1 MSDNTKTILT
11 GSQAVAEA
19 MRQLRADV
27 VPIYPITPQT
37 EIIETFANYVAA
49 GKSEAEIVRAE
60 SEHAVMGI
68 AVGAATAGARV
79 MTATASQGLALMWEV
94 LGVASGLRQPIV
106 MALGNRTISAPINIH
121 CDHSDSMGAR
131 DLGWI
136 QIFSENVQE
145 VYDNMLLVTKIA
157 EDRDIQLPAMVLQDG
172 FVTTHCLENLEIL
185 PDDTAHDFVGE
196 RYVQK
201 SALDVD
207 SPSTFGAV
215 QLPNSYMETAIER
228 HEALLQAQ
236 GKYLEYGAELSALT
250 VRSYPLFELYEQ
262 GKVVPEFKETD
273 IVLIFANSTA
283 GTAKEAVDKLRGEGM
298 RIGLLKP
305 RLFRPFPYAEIRS
318 ALKNV
323 KKVLCYD
330 RSLSFGAESPL
341 SGEFQNALYELREQP
356 EFSNIVYGLGGRDVT
371 VEDIVKMVKDNLS

>member
-250 VRSYPLFELYEQ
+250 GRSYPLFELYEQ